1 MFWLSKYCDG
11 KEKRWIVYNVGVKT
25 SRAKQRRRKGRRK
38 DREGDVGPGDE
49 NRAEQ
54 EAAVGRRRQNGG
66 VCWGAMGERE
76 IWVIRRG
83 LHTIY
88 PV

>member
-1 MFWLSKYCDG
+1 M
-11 KEKRWIVYNVGVKT
+11 
-25 SRAKQRRRKGRRK
+25 
-38 DREGDVGPGDE
+38 GPGDE